1 MKENWKSKARH
12 LGIAYIVGIILTILY
27 LIVHRYLETRTM
39 EGPKSIEANMDKLT
53 LLYIG
58 AIIICYIW
66 YCISLSKFANLQ
78 TNEENRRSLKS
89 VLDGHILL
97 AVGIIA
103 FIIAMRFE
111 HFTEL
116 LAKLYPILLPALFI
130 PPYFAYRK
138 MEKGFRRLQQSDE
151 YNKNCQNGFKK
162 LYQSAAIKK
171 TIMLALMVLAPAALF
186 TFVILFIMLLSS
198 SSLREFVNTLE
209 TADNIALIFEVVGI
223 ILLIIEIVAIWK
235 LLSGWNLVKNNPPT
249 EGETTTL

>member
-12 LGIAYIVGIILTILY
+12 LGLAYTVGIILTVLY
-27 LIVHRYLETRTM
+27 LIAHRYLETRIL
-39 EGPKSIEANMDKLT
+39 EGPKSVEVNMDKLT

-103 FIIAMRFE
+103 IIIAIRFADY
-111 HFTEL
+111 TAGL
-116 LAKLYPILLPALFI
+116 LPILLSALCI

-162 LYQSAAIKK
+162 LCQSAAIKK
-171 TIMLALMVLAPAALF
+171 TIMLALMVLVPAALF
-186 TFVILFIMLLSS
+186 TLVFLFIMILSS
-198 SSLREFVNTLE
+198 SSLTESVNTLE
-209 TADNIALIFEVVGI
+209 TADNIALIIEVVGI

-235 LLSGWNLVKNNPPT
+235 LLSGWSLVKNNPP
-249 EGETTTL
+249 EETTTL